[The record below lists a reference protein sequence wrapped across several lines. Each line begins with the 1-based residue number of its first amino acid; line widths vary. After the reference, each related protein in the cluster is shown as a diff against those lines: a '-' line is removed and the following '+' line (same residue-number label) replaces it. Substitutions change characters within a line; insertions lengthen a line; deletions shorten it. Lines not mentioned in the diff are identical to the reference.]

1 MYIWRFKVF
10 SHIQVF
16 VESGFVISKIYCVL
30 YPKFTVIQAIPV
42 FVAFHKC
49 VVLKNWRIM
58 LRLYLSSKTISHM
71 FKLTL

>member
-1 MYIWRFKVF
+1 MF

-16 VESGFVISKIYCVL
+16 VESEFVIIKMNCVL

-49 VVLKNWRIM
+49 VVLKTWRM
-58 LRLYLSSKTISHM
+58 LFMYLSSKTISQM
-71 FKLTL
+71 DKLTL

>member
-1 MYIWRFKVF
+1 MF

-30 YPKFTVIQAIPV
+30 NPKYTVIQAILV

-49 VVLKNWRIM
+49 VVLKIWRIM
-58 LRLYLSSKTISHM
+58 YVS
-71 FKLTL
+71 

>member
-1 MYIWRFKVF
+1 MF

-16 VESGFVISKIYCVL
+16 VESEFGISKIYCVL

-49 VVLKNWRIM
+49 VVLKTWRILCM
-58 LRLYLSSKTISHM
+58 YFSSKTI
-71 FKLTL
+71 